1 MPNKKRIFLMIFV
14 VGFASLLF
22 IDFYLPNFKFSFAG
36 IVVPI
41 FLYIY
46 KDVNSIFIGSISAI
60 SLCLFRIIF
69 YILAGGSL
77 GNILIANSPEAIFY
91 IIYGVIFCI
100 SKRQTTLTMGS
111 LFFIFFF
118 SDYFSNMVE
127 IYIRIGS
134 KLFTSDLKIVKAL
147 ILVAFIRAGV
157 AWLIIL
163 GLQYYKMFLVK
174 AEHEERYKKLLSISS
189 GLKMEVYWMRKNM
202 DDIEKVMTN
211 AYSLFI
217 KIKDDEEKESW
228 AGDSLEIAK
237 DVHDIKKEYE
247 LVVRGIETILAD
259 RLDNQEIRFYEL
271 MDILKDSMNTEIKYK
286 NKDISLNFQLGE
298 NFYTGKHY
306 QLMSIFRNIIMN
318 SIAAIEEKGSIKFK
332 HYKKDNNH
340 IFEVSDN
347 GSGIK
352 EEDLNR
358 IFSPG
363 FSTKVDYATGQ
374 INRGLGLSIVKD
386 LVEVYLKGRISVE
399 SKENKGT
406 LFCITIPSQE
416 LEAI

>member
-22 IDFYLPNFKFSFAG
+22 IDFYLPNLKFSFAR

-41 FLYIY
+41 FSYIY

-228 AGDSLEIAK
+228 A
-237 DVHDIKKEYE
+237 
-247 LVVRGIETILAD
+247 
-259 RLDNQEIRFYEL
+259 
-271 MDILKDSMNTEIKYK
+271 
-286 NKDISLNFQLGE
+286 
-298 NFYTGKHY
+298 
-306 QLMSIFRNIIMN
+306 
-318 SIAAIEEKGSIKFK
+318 
-332 HYKKDNNH
+332 
-340 IFEVSDN
+340 
-347 GSGIK
+347 
-352 EEDLNR
+352 
-358 IFSPG
+358 
-363 FSTKVDYATGQ
+363 
-374 INRGLGLSIVKD
+374 
-386 LVEVYLKGRISVE
+386 
-399 SKENKGT
+399 
-406 LFCITIPSQE
+406 
-416 LEAI
+416 